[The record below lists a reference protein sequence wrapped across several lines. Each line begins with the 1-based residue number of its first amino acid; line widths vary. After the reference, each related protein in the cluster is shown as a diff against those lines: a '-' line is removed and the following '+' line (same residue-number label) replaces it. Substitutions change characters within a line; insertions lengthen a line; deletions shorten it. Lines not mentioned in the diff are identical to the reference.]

1 MSHSVKS
8 LPKVAIIG
16 RPNVGKSTLFNRLV
30 GRRQAIVDDI
40 PGVTRDRQYG
50 RVKSKDIG
58 FELIDTGGFIP
69 GVSEDFLSRAVLEQ
83 VHLAHEEAEV
93 ILFTV
98 DGRFGVTPAEEE
110 IARWLHAKE
119 KPVILCVNKI
129 DQAQH
134 EPLMAD
140 FWKLGFENTLALSAE
155 APRGISELLKTLQP
169 LLTKVEAAEEKE
181 SDLRLAIVGQPNVG
195 KSTLFNALVG
205 EGRAVVH
212 HEAGTTLDP
221 LNTRI
226 EHDEKIFEFV
236 DTAGIKRRRSTVGK
250 IEKVG
255 VLKALESVRMA
266 HLVLLLVDA
275 TRGFAAQDL
284 KILGMA
290 EEYGR
295 AVLVVLNKWDLM
307 PAGSRLQSLKGEFVS
322 RFKRQEDIPLIALS
336 AKTKRGVQ
344 KLFPMIDEVQKNFRR
359 RIGTGELNRVFQ
371 KALQEHPPPTVSGKF
386 LNLYY
391 LTQSGHSP
399 PRFVLFAN
407 HPELVPEN
415 YLRYLERVFRKH
427 FAFTGVPLRWALKE
441 RRSGSTA

>member
-1 MSHSVKS
+1 MLS
-8 LPKVAIIG
+8 KVAIIG

-50 RVKSKDIG
+50 RVDRKEIS
-58 FELIDTGGFIP
+58 FELIDTGGFVP
-69 GVSEDFLSRAVLEQ
+69 GAAEDFLSRAVLEQ

-93 ILFTV
+93 ILFVV
-98 DGRFGVTPAEEE
+98 DGRFGVTPAEGE
-110 IARWLHAKE
+110 IARWLHQKE
-119 KPVILCVNKI
+119 KPVLLCVNKI

-134 EPLMAD
+134 DPLMSE

-155 APRGISELLKTLQP
+155 APRGIPELLSVLQP
-169 LLTKVEAAEEKE
+169 LLSKVEAAEEQA

-226 EHDEKIFEFV
+226 QHGGKIFEIV
-236 DTAGIKRRRSTVGK
+236 DTAGIRRRRSTKGK

-255 VLKALESVRMA
+255 VLKALESVRKA

-275 TRGFAAQDL
+275 TQGFAAQDL

-295 AVLVVLNKWDLM
+295 ALLVVLNKWDLM
-307 PAGSRLQSLKGEFVS
+307 PAGSRLQSLKEVFTS
-322 RFKRQEDIPLIALS
+322 RFKRQEDLPLIALS
-336 AKTKRGVQ
+336 AKTNRGVQ
-344 KLFPMIDEVQKNFRR
+344 KLFPMIEALQENFRR

-371 KALQEHPPPTVSGKF
+371 KAIASHPPPTVSGKF

-407 HPELVPEN
+407 HPKLVPEN
-415 YLRYLERVFRKH
+415 YLRYLERVFRKN
-427 FAFTGVPLRWALKE
+427 FSFTGVPLRWALKE
-441 RRSGSTA
+441 RRSSG

>member
-1 MSHSVKS
+1 M

-50 RVKSKDIG
+50 RVQREEVA
-58 FELIDTGGFIP
+58 FELIDTGGFVP
-69 GVSEDFLSRAVLEQ
+69 GAGEDFLSRAVLEQ

-93 ILFTV
+93 ILLVV
-98 DGRFGVTPAEEE
+98 DGRFGITPAEEE
-110 IARWLHAKE
+110 IARWLHQKK
-119 KPVILCVNKI
+119 KPVLLCVNKI
-129 DQAQH
+129 DQSQH

-140 FWKLGFENTLALSAE
+140 FWKLGFEDTLGISAE
-155 APRGISELLKTLQP
+155 TPRGIPELLAKLQP
-169 LLTKVEAAEEKE
+169 MLSRVEAAEEKA

-195 KSTLFNALVG
+195 KSTLFNALAG

-221 LNTRI
+221 LDTRI
-226 EHDEKIFEFV
+226 EQGGKIFEFV
-236 DTAGIKRRRSTVGK
+236 DTAGIKRRRSTKGK
-250 IEKVG
+250 VEKVG
-255 VLKALESVRMA
+255 VLKALESIRKA

-275 TRGFAAQDL
+275 TQGFVAQDL

-295 AVLVVLNKWDLM
+295 ALLVVLNKWDLM
-307 PAGSRLQSLKGEFVS
+307 PAGSRLQEMKKEFIS
-322 RFKRQEDIPLIALS
+322 RFKRQEDLPFIALS

-344 KLFPMIDEVQKNFRR
+344 KLFPMIDQLQENFRR

-371 KALQEHPPPTVSGKF
+371 KALKTNPPPTVSGKF

-407 HPELVPEN
+407 RPELVPES
-415 YLRYLERVFRKH
+415 YLRYLERVFRKN
-427 FAFTGVPLRWALKE
+427 FSFTGVPLKWTIKE
-441 RRSGSTA
+441 RRSSE

>member
-1 MSHSVKS
+1 M

-50 RVKSKDIG
+50 RVEGKG
-58 FELIDTGGFIP
+58 PVFELIDTGGFIP
-69 GVSEDFLSRAVLEQ
+69 GASEDFLSRAVLEQ

-93 ILFTV
+93 IIFLV

-110 IARWLHAKE
+110 IARWLHKME
-119 KPVILCVNKI
+119 KPVLLCVNKI

-134 EPLMAD
+134 EPLMD
-140 FWKLGFENTLALSAE
+140 EFWKLGFEKTLPISAE
-155 APRGISELLKTLQP
+155 TPRGISNLLDTLSP
-169 LLTKVEAAEEKE
+169 LLSKVEASEEKE
-181 SDLRLAIVGQPNVG
+181 SDIRLAIVGQPNVG

-226 EHDEKIFEFV
+226 EHGGKILEFV
-236 DTAGIKRRRSTVGK
+236 DTAGIKRRRSTKGK

-255 VLKALESVRMA
+255 VLKALESVRKA

-275 TRGFAAQDL
+275 TQGFAAQDL

-290 EEYGR
+290 EQYGR
-295 AVLVVLNKWDLM
+295 ALMVVLNKWDLM
-307 PAGSRLQSLKGEFVS
+307 PPGSKIQSLKQEFIS
-322 RFKRQEDIPLIALS
+322 RFKRQEDLPLIALS

-344 KLFPMIDEVQKNFRR
+344 KLFPLIEEVHENFRR

-371 KALQEHPPPTVSGKF
+371 KAIQEHPPPTVSNKF

-407 HPELVPEN
+407 HPKLVPET
-415 YLRYLERVFRKH
+415 YLRYLERVFRKN
-427 FAFTGVPLRWALKE
+427 FSFTGVPLRWALKE
-441 RRSGSTA
+441 RRS